1 MKASVVNLL
10 ILFTIAVKCTEQIEL
25 QISKQYS
32 DQVLNNTG

>member
-10 ILFTIAVKCTEQIEL
+10 ILFTIAVKCTEQNEL
-25 QISKQYS
+25 KISKQYS